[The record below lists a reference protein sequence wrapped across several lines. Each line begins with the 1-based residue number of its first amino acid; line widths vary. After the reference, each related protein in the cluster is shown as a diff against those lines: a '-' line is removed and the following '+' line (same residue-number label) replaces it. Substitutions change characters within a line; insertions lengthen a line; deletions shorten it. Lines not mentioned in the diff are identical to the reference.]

1 MAFAAG
7 SRGAGPAQRSPR
19 AHRHKIAA
27 RRPAAR
33 FGAHGFADGAMMRPM
48 VRPQHRRLESPAEV
62 REFPL
67 GRVEIYEIGDA
78 VVGRQIFE
86 PGWRWSESVGLIAG
100 TRLCEYH
107 HQGYSFQGNARIEL
121 EDGSSFEI
129 GPNEAYEIPPGH
141 DAWVVGDDAWIAIDW
156 AGMRSFARPTIG
168 SGERVL
174 STILFTDIVDS
185 TATAVQ
191 LGDAAWR
198 ELLAQH
204 NERGRSELD
213 RFRGREIDTTGDGF
227 LALFDSSERAVRA
240 AAAICLAAKAM
251 GIQTRAGVHTGEV
264 ELVPGDVRGV
274 AVHMAARIM
283 ALAGPSEVLVSGT
296 THELLAGSGLTFED
310 RGLHELKGISGAR
323 QVFAL
328 TAD

>member
-1 MAFAAG
+1 MI
-7 SRGAGPAQRSPR
+7 RS
-19 AHRHKIAA
+19 
-27 RRPAAR
+27 
-33 FGAHGFADGAMMRPM
+33 M

-62 REFPL
+62 REFLL

-78 VVGRQIFE
+78 IVGKQVFQ
-86 PGWRWSESVGLIAG
+86 PGWRWSDSIGPIAG
-100 TRLCEYH
+100 TASCEYH
-107 HQGYSFQGNARIEL
+107 HMGYSMQGRAHIAL
-121 EDGSSFEI
+121 EDGSSYEI

-156 AGMRSFARPTIG
+156 AGMRSFARPAVG
-168 SGERVL
+168 SGERIL

-185 TATAVQ
+185 TATAER

-198 ELLAQH
+198 DLLAQH
-204 NERGRSELD
+204 NERGRRELD

-240 AAAICLAAKAM
+240 ASGICLAAKAI
-251 GIQTRAGVHTGEV
+251 GLQIRAGVHTGEV
-264 ELVPGDVRGV
+264 ELVPGNVRGV

-283 ALAGPSEVLVSGT
+283 ALAGSSEVLISGT
-296 THELLAGSGLTFED
+296 THDLLVGSGLTFED
-310 RGLHELKGISGAR
+310 RGMHELKGITGAR

-328 TAD
+328 VTAPSS